1 MIALPERK
9 AEKERGRL
17 CFPKTFWC
25 KRGEGEAGLCLTSPV
40 LWGGMGHS
48 FPGSQDTS
56 HINKWLHSM
65 ILHSSTSIL
74 CDRILQ
80 CCCVFTRVGG
90 NKFNDIYEPVAGS
103 NASLHVDLHI
113 YVSVWYIYSQT

>member
-1 MIALPERK
+1 MIALPKRK
-9 AEKERGRL
+9 AEKERGHL

-56 HINKWLHSM
+56 HIKY
-65 ILHSSTSIL
+65 SIL
-74 CDRILQ
+74 AIL
-80 CCCVFTRVGG
+80 GG
-90 NKFNDIYEPVAGS
+90 SSEVA
-103 NASLHVDLHI
+103 AFRDFA
-113 YVSVWYIYSQT
+113 